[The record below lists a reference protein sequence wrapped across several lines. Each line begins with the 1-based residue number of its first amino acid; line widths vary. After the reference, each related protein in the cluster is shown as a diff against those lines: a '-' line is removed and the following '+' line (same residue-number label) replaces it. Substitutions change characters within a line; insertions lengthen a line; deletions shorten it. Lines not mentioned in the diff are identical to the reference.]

1 MNLKMWIGP
10 LVGAIIGLCTN
21 YIAVLMLF
29 HPKNEIKVFGHVLPF
44 SPGAIPKEKNRIA
57 RTIGD
62 IVAKDLLTNEDIENR
77 CLEAEDLVIDK
88 ILTALEIELKT
99 ALQSILKSE
108 DAYDSLCSHS
118 KEKIVSKVMS
128 SINEMDIEKLLMKE
142 CMEVVDQKLGDSA
155 ILRFM
160 SGSVVASLSTP
171 VSNQISIF
179 INGTG
184 KEMLEEKLNQQFS
197 EWESVPVINLINQF
211 GLSSSQLEKE
221 LRDTYKNIVHQ
232 IIPSLMAQLN
242 VKQVVEEKICAM
254 SNDELEA
261 MALKAMKKEFTL
273 IVYLGGIIGF
283 LLGCIQ
289 LLI

>member
-197 EWESVPVINLINQF
+197 EWESVPMINLINQF

-221 LRDTYKNIVHQ
+221 LRDTYKNMVHQ